1 MKEVYAGRREAL
13 RRDMRRR
20 RLDAL
25 LVSRDV
31 NRFYLSGFELHD
43 AQYNESSG
51 RLVITGDGKDWLATD
66 SRYAE
71 AAARLW
77 DPDRVFVYKNDVRD
91 IALLLR
97 RCGCRIGIEAR
108 GVSLAFARALG
119 GEGGLFL
126 EAADGLAERLR
137 HIKGP
142 EEIAALSASFA
153 LNHKMLGWLEDSIS
167 EGRLSPGRHETDL
180 AWTIE
185 CFFRENGATELA
197 FPVIAATGKNAALPH
212 ATPGDDRLEAEAPLL
227 IDAGCRLKNYC
238 SDQTRTFWLGE
249 KSGPAHFRFDRVY
262 GLVREAQRAAL
273 AVMRPGVTGR
283 EAYLA
288 ARGVLEKAG
297 EAQAFTHGLGHG
309 VGLETHE
316 APSLNV
322 HNEHPLEAGMVVT
335 VEPGLY
341 YPDWGGVRLEYTV
354 LVEEGGVRIL

>member
-1 MKEVYAGRREAL
+1 MKDVYAGRRDAL

-20 RLDAL
+20 GLDAL

-43 AQYNESSG
+43 TQHNESSG
-51 RLVITGDGKDWLATD
+51 RLVITGDGRDWLATD

-77 DPDRVFVYKNDVRD
+77 EPERVFIYKDDVRD
-91 IALLLR
+91 IASLLR
-97 RCGCRIGIEAR
+97 RCGCLVGIEAR

-126 EAADGLAERLR
+126 QAADGLVERLR
-137 HIKGP
+137 NVKGP

-153 LNHKMLGWLEDSIS
+153 LNHKTLAWLERDLSA
-167 EGRLSPGRHETDL
+167 GRLAPGLREADL
-180 AWTIE
+180 AWSIE
-185 CFFRENGATELA
+185 RFFRENGASELA
-197 FPVIAATGKNAALPH
+197 FPVIAAAGGNSALPH
-212 ATPGDDRLEAEAPLL
+212 ATPGAGRLEAEASLL
-227 IDAGCRLKNYC
+227 IDVGCRVEDYC
-238 SDQTRTFWLGE
+238 SDQTRTFWMGE
-249 KSGPAHFRFDRVY
+249 KSGPAYSRFARVY
-262 GLVREAQRAAL
+262 ELVRDARQAAL
-273 AVMRPGVTGR
+273 AMMRPGVTGR
-283 EAYLA
+283 DAYAA
-288 ARGVLEKAG
+288 ARAVLEKAG

-316 APSLNV
+316 APSLNFR
-322 HNEHPLEAGMVVT
+322 NERPLEAGMVVT

-354 LVEEGGVRIL
+354 LVEEDGVRVL